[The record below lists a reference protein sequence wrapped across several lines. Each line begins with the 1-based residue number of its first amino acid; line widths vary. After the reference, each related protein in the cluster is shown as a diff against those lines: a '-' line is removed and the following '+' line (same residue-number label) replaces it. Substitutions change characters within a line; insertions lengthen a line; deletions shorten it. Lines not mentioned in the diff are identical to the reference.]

1 MSLNLAI
8 ATTANDTVL
17 FGDFSDHGQ
26 PLSLE
31 IHFHDERGF
40 YVVNS
45 FQESLLSDPRV
56 ATLLTL
62 IDRGASKETFL
73 EACRAE
79 GIPSVQPRATHAF
92 LVFNNHGCIAAMFVD
107 LPDDPQYTAAELL
120 RHTQSGK
127 RVERVPL
134 QAARD
139 AAPNMCTCNGAC
151 PRKVT

>member
-26 PLSLE
+26 PLCLE
-31 IHFHDERGF
+31 IRFQDKPGF
-40 YVVNS
+40 YVVHS
-45 FQESLLSDPRV
+45 FQQSLLCDPRV
-56 ATLLTL
+56 AALLTL
-62 IDRGASKETFL
+62 VDRGASKASFL

-79 GIPSVQPRATHAF
+79 DIPSLKPRATHAF
-92 LVFNNHGCIAAMFVD
+92 LVFNDHGCIATMFVD

-120 RHTQSGK
+120 HHAQSGQ
-127 RVERVPL
+127 RVERVSL

-139 AAPNMCTCNGAC
+139 AAPNMCTCDGVC

>member
-8 ATTANDTVL
+8 ANTANDTVL
-17 FGDFSDHGQ
+17 FGDFSDHRQ

-31 IHFHDERGF
+31 IQFHDERGF
-40 YVVNS
+40 YLIRS

-62 IDRGASKETFL
+62 VDRGASKETFL

-79 GIPSVQPRATHAF
+79 GIPNLQPRATHAY
-92 LVFNNHGCIAAMFVD
+92 LVFNGQGCVAAMFVD

-120 RHTQSGK
+120 HHAQSGQ
-127 RVERVPL
+127 RVERVSL

-139 AAPNMCTCNGAC
+139 AAPNMCTCDGVC